1 VTTFEDQFA
10 ALFGKS
16 VDGKSITDK
25 KFIKYE
31 NPGETFYFVITGEM
45 ERTPQTM
52 QVGGVDRVK
61 VLVRV
66 DPKEKMKPF
75 PIDAVPEGTD
85 EKDIWQPPGDVTFP
99 VKVVK
104 HTLVGGKPDE
114 EFEEFDTK
122 WELRAGNRMEKLQ
135 EAMLEA
141 EIVLE
146 PGVRVIE
153 KLLDKNSK
161 PYKYSIKVAPPK

>member
-1 VTTFEDQFA
+1 MTTFEDQFA

-31 NPGETFYFVITGEM
+31 NPGETFYFVITGDM
-45 ERTPQTM
+45 ESVPQMTQDGKLKWM
-52 QVGGVDRVK
+52 VK
-61 VLVRV
+61 TGKGNSGWQPL
-66 DPKEKMKPF
+66 
-75 PIDAVPEGTD
+75 AEGTFD
-85 EKDIWQPPGDVTFP
+85 PSDYDDSEVFQPKPDKQFP

-104 HTLVGGKPDE
+104 HTLAGGKADE
-114 EFEEFDTK
+114 EFEEFETK